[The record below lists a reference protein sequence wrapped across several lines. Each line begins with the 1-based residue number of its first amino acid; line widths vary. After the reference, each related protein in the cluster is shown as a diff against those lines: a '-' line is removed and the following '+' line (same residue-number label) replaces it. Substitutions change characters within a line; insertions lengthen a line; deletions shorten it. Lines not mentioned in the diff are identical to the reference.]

1 MFQEL
6 IKDQQIKTLVFEQ
19 KVLREQLEYEQKK
32 FARLLKDYKMFLER
46 YKEIKKDYRELV
58 ETIKSGGL

>member
-19 KVLREQLEYEQKK
+19 KVLRVQLEYEQKK